1 MTVVAVHVDSMWLT
15 YSSVM
20 LHMWCMLL

>member
-1 MTVVAVHVDSMWLT
+1 MTVVAVPVDSMWLT

-20 LHMWCMLL
+20 LHMWCVLL